1 MQNLICLPVAAAA
14 ADDDSDNNDESDS
27 NGDSGGDDN
36 DDDSDDSEVLEH
48 DEGVSVLLG
57 SLSNNVFE
65 RRTSTGSEVFSLL
78 TCLDDIKFV
87 FLSFFTIIEAI

>member
-1 MQNLICLPVAAAA
+1 MASIPLCFGFFRVSCWCLAKLILISIAIFCLQNVICLPVAAA

-48 DEGVSVLLG
+48 DEGVSVLL
-57 SLSNNVFE
+57 
-65 RRTSTGSEVFSLL
+65 LL
-78 TCLDDIKFV
+78 NR
-87 FLSFFTIIEAI
+87 

>member
-1 MQNLICLPVAAAA
+1 MASIPLCFGFFRVSCWCLAKLILISIAIFCLQNVICLPAVAAA

-48 DEGVSVLLG
+48 DEGVSVLL
-57 SLSNNVFE
+57 
-65 RRTSTGSEVFSLL
+65 LL
-78 TCLDDIKFV
+78 NR
-87 FLSFFTIIEAI
+87 

>member
-1 MQNLICLPVAAAA
+1 MSCKVNFYVVRSALQEFCLQNLICLPVAAAA

-48 DEGVSVLLG
+48 DEGVSVLL
-57 SLSNNVFE
+57 
-65 RRTSTGSEVFSLL
+65 LL
-78 TCLDDIKFV
+78 NR
-87 FLSFFTIIEAI
+87 